1 MQSAEVGEWGTT
13 SLLWDYLCLLH
24 FQTLPVFAVGHYY
37 QHVKNYVKNITR
49 RTKTKSAKKS
59 RRFKTWVGFVGQ
71 ILIQLET
78 SFIRGFRQF
87 PVWCPLG
94 NNSVTTEARTSHL
107 TRHNPMSC
115 HAMSPGWYLTLKML
129 VPYVNGTCICS
140 SLCLQ
145 TDALGQQRAR
155 WWLIR

>member
-1 MQSAEVGEWGTT
+1 MIDPPSGICHIECHVFSMQSAEVGEWGTT

-24 FQTLPVFAVGHYY
+24 SQTLPVFAIGHYY

-94 NNSVTTEARTSHL
+94 SNSVTTEARTSHL

-115 HAMSPGWYLTLKML
+115 HAMSRDDTWPLKCWFHM
-129 VPYVNGTCICS
+129 
-140 SLCLQ
+140 
-145 TDALGQQRAR
+145 
-155 WWLIR
+155 